1 MKPSIALAVL
11 AASLP
16 AAMAQQE
23 CISLQG
29 STACPAF
36 SSASISRNLT
46 GQFSF
51 LSFVSNAQ
59 TFDDSLRNY
68 IATTYS
74 QQQYQNVLGCSS
86 VNLTNTTSLYA
97 RYTTTVLC
105 NAIVQA
111 SRDSC
116 GLSNRAATPLCA
128 GACADFAIS
137 EQGIVASPE
146 LCGSPG
152 NNAVPQIRSDFTRCS
167 NPAEALSGNCVE
179 AVDNE
184 PNECGYQG
192 NLRGLCA
199 FCETSTVNSTD
210 SCCVTS
216 NVEARCQGVTLPTT
230 VSMPPLFPSS
240 TSTTGPS
247 STAGAGSNGNRSG
260 SGLSGGAI
268 AGIVI
273 GSLVGAGLIL
283 AAVIFCCIHMRKR
296 RSSQVGSVFNTP
308 SQSRHH
314 SPKGAPKPPMAYGGD
329 GHPSATIL
337 PGARVQRMSALEGSA
352 SSESHSDR
360 DSHVLAAY
368 GGSRHGALD
377 SPRSIRGALPKRGGS
392 LSSHSA
398 LDTSTTSPQSGSDQA
413 RNFSSPDGV
422 ASGQSEQLQFF
433 KDYYSQDDIHPN
445 DTVATLWAYQPRAG
459 DEFELERGDM
469 LKVVGIWDDGWAT
482 GVRLTE
488 TAEQWEARKIEQR
501 DSGVSN
507 GGRRS
512 QAESDSE
519 IKAFPLVCVCL
530 PQHWRKTI
538 EGDSTDTGGHGSGVV
553 SSPSPSPDPSPP
565 QFWRRAREKI
575 ECAESAPP
583 QAMQSLLF
591 KAPKPG
597 STGSSTL
604 INSPP
609 NY

>member
-1 MKPSIALAVL
+1 MKGSSLLLAALAV
-11 AASLP
+11 SVP
-16 AAMAQQE
+16 VAMAQQD
-23 CISLQG
+23 CISLSG

-36 SSASISRNLT
+36 GSASISRNLT

-59 TFDDSLRNY
+59 TFDQSLRNY
-68 IATTYS
+68 IATTYT

-111 SRDSC
+111 SRDAC
-116 GLSNRAATPLCA
+116 RLSNTAATPLCA
-128 GACADFAIS
+128 GACANFAIS
-137 EQGIVASPE
+137 EQSIVASPE
-146 LCGSPG
+146 LCGTPG

-167 NPAEALSGNCVE
+167 NPAEALSGNCIA

-199 FCETSTVNSTD
+199 FCQTSKVNSTD
-210 SCCVTS
+210 SCCVSS
-216 NVEARCQGVTLPTT
+216 NVESRCQGVTLPTT
-230 VSMPPLFPSS
+230 VSMPPLFPSG
-240 TSTTGPS
+240 TSS
-247 STAGAGSNGNRSG
+247 AGSGSTGAASSRSRSG

-273 GSLVGAGLIL
+273 GSLVGAALIL
-283 AAVIFCCIHMRKR
+283 AAVIFCCIHLRKR
-296 RSSQVGSVFNTP
+296 RQYQASSVFNTP

-314 SPKGAPKPPMAYGGD
+314 SPKGAPKPPMAFGGD
-329 GHPSATIL
+329 GHPVATIV
-337 PGARVQRMSALEGSA
+337 PGARVQRMSALEESA
-352 SSESHSDR
+352 SSGSDSESHR
-360 DSHVLAAY
+360 LTAYVGSHP
-368 GGSRHGALD
+368 GNLD
-377 SPRSIRGALPKRGGS
+377 SPRSIRGALPKRQGS
-392 LSSHSA
+392 LSIHSV
-398 LDTSTTSPQSGSDQA
+398 LDTSTVSPQSASDQA
-413 RNFSSPDGV
+413 RTFSSPEGV
-422 ASGQSEQLQFF
+422 ASAQSEQLQFF

-488 TAEQWEARKIEQR
+488 SAEQWEARRIEQR
-501 DSGVSN
+501 DSCVSSR
-507 GGRRS
+507 GRRS
-512 QAESDSE
+512 QVESDSE

-538 EGDSTDTGGHGSGVV
+538 EGDSTDTGGHGSGGDGQP
-553 SSPSPSPDPSPP
+553 PSP
-565 QFWRRAREKI
+565 
-575 ECAESAPP
+575 
-583 QAMQSLLF
+583 
-591 KAPKPG
+591 
-597 STGSSTL
+597 
-604 INSPP
+604 
-609 NY
+609 